1 MSEDKNERQPLTR
14 VEMITAMAHYYRAE
28 VSRSLAWRRRIDV
41 TTNWAVGATAAF
53 LGFSFSNP
61 QLTHVFFIFA
71 LAITYTLLYV
81 EGRRYRFYDA
91 YEYRVKL
98 IHQNF
103 VYSILHGELDMG
115 ASAPWRQNL
124 AEDLLHPGYKI
135 SLWVAMALRVKA
147 YYVFLFLVL
156 IAGWLFKIYIHPEIA
171 GSWSQFLDNAR
182 LGNLSGWYTL
192 IFLAFFF
199 VHVFVLRAVG
209 ISAKG
214 KGGRESLQIW
224 PSSQSPAEHGEPAPL
239 QAPPSPEGEAWPS
252 QPPPVSS
259 SEQKDD

>member
-1 MSEDKNERQPLTR
+1 MSDEEKNGRQPLSR

-53 LGFSFSNP
+53 LGFSLSNP
-61 QLTHVFFIFA
+61 EVTHLLFIFA

-91 YEYRVKL
+91 YEFRVKL

-156 IAGWLFKIYIHPEIA
+156 IAGWLFKIYLHPSVALNWE
-171 GSWSQFLDNAR
+171 QFLGNAR
-182 LGNLSGWYTL
+182 FGKVPGWVTL
-192 IFLAFFF
+192 LFMLLFIA
-199 VHVFVLRAVG
+199 HVFVMRFIGVR
-209 ISAKG
+209 AKG
-214 KGGRESLQIW
+214 QGGRESLKAW
-224 PSSQSPAEHGEPAPL
+224 PSFHPADGGPSVVPIGR
-239 QAPPSPEGEAWPS
+239 PSPKGEAWPS
-252 QPPPVSS
+252 QPPPVVPSDK
-259 SEQKDD
+259 KDD

>member
-1 MSEDKNERQPLTR
+1 MSEDNNQKQPLTR

-53 LGFSFSNP
+53 LGFAFSNP
-61 QLTHVFFIFA
+61 QLTHVFFFFA

-135 SLWVAMALRVKA
+135 SLNTAMALRVQA

-171 GSWSQFLDNAR
+171 GSWRQFLDNAR
-182 LGNLSGWYTL
+182 FGNFSGWYTL
-192 IFLAFFF
+192 AFLLLFTL
-199 VHVFVLRAVG
+199 HVFVLRG
-209 ISAKG
+209 IGVHAKG

-224 PSSQSPAEHGEPAPL
+224 PSRHPAEYEKPVSQIFRL
-239 QAPPSPEGEAWPS
+239 SPRGEAWPS
-252 QPPPVSS
+252 QPPPVTSA
-259 SEQKDD
+259 EDKND